1 MTGYMK
7 IPIYVNDSS
16 LNMYQN
22 EVMNLLSFLKESHPA
37 FLLDEGLY
45 KSMHQSA
52 KNLCTLLVNQE
63 QWNRSKFQVWL
74 NRFLSELN
82 DAHSYIQLESSTT
95 YPYIIRFFE
104 GDFYLHTTIQSH
116 KDTLG
121 RVITHINNIEIHSIH
136 ERLSQWI
143 PSENPIKSGIAGSH
157 FLNNPFLLEAIGVLS
172 SWQEVSITF
181 VDGTQTTYTLNDHAS
196 DKVSHQSIKHKVT
209 EPKNI
214 PFFYQTVNDIC
225 YFQFNAMIDQI
236 SYQIGCQL
244 MNKGIDTHIL
254 HSLPKFEDF
263 LNEMYAEIEKKQIRT
278 LVIDMRYNGGGN
290 SLLGDILLESLL
302 PDNANFKSYQSLVRI
317 SKFLKDSSFYYSS
330 VKTDSNHLTNIETLP
345 QIKEWEQRKKLGQ
358 RFNGKVYF
366 IQGQNTFSSANY
378 LLTTIKDN
386 HLFPIIGSNTSQKP
400 TCFGDVIPVL
410 LPFTQT
416 KAYISHS
423 YFKRPCSDFD
433 NENTLYP
440 DIIIPNSIEEKSKGK
455 DACWDW
461 IAKEKE

>member
-1 MTGYMK
+1 MTKHME
-7 IPIYVNDSS
+7 IPIHINDSS
-16 LNMYQN
+16 LNIYQN

-52 KNLCTLLVNQE
+52 MNLCTLLANQK
-63 QWNRSKFQVWL
+63 QWNRPKFQVWL

-82 DAHSYIQLESSTT
+82 DAHSYIQLESPIT

-104 GDFYLHTTIQSH
+104 GNFYLHTTIPSH

-121 RVITHINNIEIHSIH
+121 KIITHINHIDIHSIH

-143 PSENPIKSGIAGSH
+143 PSENPIKSGITGSH

-172 SWQEVSITF
+172 SSKEVSITF
-181 VDGTQTTYTLNDHAS
+181 DDAKQTTYTLNDHTS
-196 DKVSHQSIKHKVT
+196 DKVSHQPIKHKVT
-209 EPKNI
+209 EPKSI
-214 PFFYQTVNDIC
+214 PFFYQTVNGIC
-225 YFQFNAMIDQI
+225 YFQFNAMIDQM
-236 SYQIGCQL
+236 SYRIGCQL
-244 MNKGIDTHIL
+244 MNKEVDIHIL
-254 HSLPKFEDF
+254 HSLPNFEDF
-263 LNEMYAEIEKKQIRT
+263 LNEMYVDIEKKQIRT
-278 LVIDMRYNGGGN
+278 LVIDMRNNGGGN

-302 PDNANFKSYQSLVRI
+302 PDNANFKSYQSFVRI

-330 VKTDSNHLTNIETLP
+330 VKTDSNQLTNIETLP
-345 QIKEWEQRKKLGQ
+345 KIKKWEEREKLGQ

-400 TCFGDVIPVL
+400 TCFGDVITVL

-416 KAYISHS
+416 KACISHS
-423 YFKRPCSDFD
+423 YFQRPCPDLD
-433 NENTLYP
+433 NENTLHP
-440 DIIIPNSIEEKSKGK
+440 DIFISNSIEEKSKGK

-461 IAKEKE
+461 IASL

>member
-1 MTGYMK
+1 
-7 IPIYVNDSS
+7 
-16 LNMYQN
+16 
-22 EVMNLLSFLKESHPA
+22 
-37 FLLDEGLY
+37 
-45 KSMHQSA
+45 
-52 KNLCTLLVNQE
+52 
-63 QWNRSKFQVWL
+63 
-74 NRFLSELN
+74 
-82 DAHSYIQLESSTT
+82 
-95 YPYIIRFFE
+95 
-104 GDFYLHTTIQSH
+104 
-116 KDTLG
+116 
-121 RVITHINNIEIHSIH
+121 
-136 ERLSQWI
+136 
-143 PSENPIKSGIAGSH
+143 
-157 FLNNPFLLEAIGVLS
+157 
-172 SWQEVSITF
+172 
-181 VDGTQTTYTLNDHAS
+181 
-196 DKVSHQSIKHKVT
+196 
-209 EPKNI
+209 
-214 PFFYQTVNDIC
+214 
-225 YFQFNAMIDQI
+225 
-236 SYQIGCQL
+236 
-244 MNKGIDTHIL
+244 
-254 HSLPKFEDF
+254 
-263 LNEMYAEIEKKQIRT
+263 MYAEIEKKQIRT